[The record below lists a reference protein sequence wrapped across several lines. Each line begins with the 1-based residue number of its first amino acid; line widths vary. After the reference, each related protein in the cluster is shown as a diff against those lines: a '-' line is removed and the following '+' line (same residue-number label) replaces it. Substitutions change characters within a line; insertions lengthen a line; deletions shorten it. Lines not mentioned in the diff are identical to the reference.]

1 MLVKY
6 RVKFHVKFVILW
18 LSILQRGTDS
28 LLDCESNEKDRSA
41 LENLSLQ
48 FLFCTWSDQYF
59 TVHLRTVND

>member
-48 FLFCTWSDQYF
+48 FLFCT
-59 TVHLRTVND
+59 

>member
-28 LLDCESNEKDRSA
+28 LLDCESSEKDSA

-48 FLFCTWSDQYF
+48 FLFCT
-59 TVHLRTVND
+59 